1 MQQTGGISFGTEF
14 VVKHWHAKHENR
26 ECCPQ
31 HGALNVFSVGLA
43 FSAVTIAV
51 SEPFLLSAA
60 ENWYPETRHVLAPIA
75 QFNIYRQTTMAIGLE
90 PQHGALNVFFVRLHL
105 ARIGF
110 ELWSAKNGLTAAQK
124 PNFPPFSAQ
133 ERLRNG

>member
-1 MQQTGGISFGTEF
+1 M
-14 VVKHWHAKHENR
+14 
-26 ECCPQ
+26 
-31 HGALNVFSVGLA
+31 FSVGLA

-51 SEPFLLSAA
+51 SEPFLLPAA

-75 QFNIYRQTTMAIGLE
+75 QFNVYRQTTMAIGLE
-90 PQHGALNVFFVRLHL
+90 PQHGALSVFFVRFRL
-105 ARIGF
+105 ARTDFKSWG
-110 ELWSAKNGLTAAQK
+110 AKNGLAAGQN